1 MANVVHAQKY
11 NIVTKNGRNRP
22 ENWLKS
28 IVRVLECQ
36 DVACQVLPHL
46 VLLIPMLEEW
56 EQTRIAGKG
65 DKTQYSFLYVL
76 SIPKGLKPARFYE
89 YAPDFGLD
97 NL

>member
-1 MANVVHAQKY
+1 
-11 NIVTKNGRNRP
+11 
-22 ENWLKS
+22 
-28 IVRVLECQ
+28 
-36 DVACQVLPHL
+36 
-46 VLLIPMLEEW
+46 MLEEW